1 MIVKILFLQPKW
13 NNYKLYPQH
22 MKIKFT
28 LFVLCLTLYTNLTA
42 QVEKVYYQ
50 SMIVSDSTMQLEFDI
65 DDPHEVIPWNHEGRV
80 MIEVTTR
87 LDGAN
92 MDILGYIIKQ
102 GRYAVALDENY
113 PVTTMRYV
121 NNTRPAIKNRGE
133 LCQETVHMK
142 IYIPIGFTTRKPVE
156 VENASLS
163 TLPKG
168 NTKN

>member
-1 MIVKILFLQPKW
+1 MKINCTLFILF
-13 NNYKLYPQH
+13 
-22 MKIKFT
+22 
-28 LFVLCLTLYTNLTA
+28 LTLYTNLTA

-80 MIEVTTR
+80 MIEVSTR

-92 MDILGYIIKQ
+92 MDILSYIIKQ
-102 GRYAVALDENY
+102 GRYAVALDEKY

-121 NNTRPAIKNRGE
+121 NKIRPAIKHKGE
-133 LCQETVHMK
+133 MCQETVTMK

-156 VENASLS
+156 VENPSLT

-168 NTKN
+168 NVKN